1 MAFLYMLGALQALE
15 VPAMSSAVVEAAK
28 KKTEAYLPAIDAQ
41 RCRTVAS
48 TDLEGAVPYQ
58 KKYVG
63 ECRQSRAST
72 VYPYQGRSWLKMAS
86 VEHCLMQRSLSWVQA
101 RCAMS
106 TPRRRR

>member
-1 MAFLYMLGALQALE
+1 MAFLCMLGPLQALK

-63 ECRQSRAST
+63 ECHQSRAST
-72 VYPYQGRSWLKMAS
+72 AYVSHGRSWLKMA
-86 VEHCLMQRSLSWVQA
+86 
-101 RCAMS
+101 
-106 TPRRRR
+106 